1 MLLMLYQISIQAYH
15 HNLPTILM
23 EYYLC
28 DECDDEFDDNQCDD
42 LFDLYEEL
50 GDNLDN
56 EFDDN
61 LGNDLGYN
69 YYNRNN

>member
-1 MLLMLYQISIQAYH
+1 
-15 HNLPTILM
+15 M
-23 EYYLC
+23 EYDLC
-28 DECDDEFDDNQCDD
+28 DECDDVFDDNQCDD
-42 LFDLYEEL
+42 LFDLCEEL

-61 LGNDLGYN
+61 LDNDLGYN